1 MLRESSQ
8 HAGTAVELRD
18 ITAGLSDATAIA
30 HGDELVGFAEAVV
43 SRDAARI
50 AAARE
55 AVLEALGATAL
66 VDVAA
71 TVAAFHGFVRIADAI
86 GIPFETAS
94 GGRDLP
100 ELREQTGV
108 NAFHRVTHST

>member
-8 HAGTAVELRD
+8 IAKETVELGGLIGGESAATSIRHAD
-18 ITAGLSDATAIA
+18 I
-30 HGDELVGFAEAVV
+30 LVEFAESVV
-43 SRDAARI
+43 SREPERISSARGAVYAAMGD
-50 AAARE
+50 E
-55 AVLEALGATAL
+55 AL

-71 TVAAFHGFVRIADAI
+71 TVAAFHGFVRIADAT

-100 ELREQTGV
+100 ELRDQAGV
-108 NAFHRVTHST
+108 NAFPRLRTT

>member
-8 HAGTAVELRD
+8 IAEQAVELRD
-18 ITAGLSDATAIA
+18 ITAGLSSATAIA
-30 HGDELVGFAEAVV
+30 HADLLVGFAEAVV
-43 SRDAARI
+43 SREAARI
-50 AAARE
+50 AAART
-55 AVLEALGATAL
+55 AVFEALGEAAL

-86 GIPFETAS
+86 GIPFDTAS

-100 ELREQTGV
+100 DLRERAGV
-108 NAFHRVTHST
+108 NAFHRVTHSV